1 MKQPKFTKVLV
12 TSSFHGAFVSS
23 PAKKPFLALIL
34 PYLRYLDLRILLK
47 ESIFE
52 GFIEKASLKCTTKGV
67 IIQAIRLK

>member
-1 MKQPKFTKVLV
+1 M
-12 TSSFHGAFVSS
+12 SS

-52 GFIEKASLKCTTKGV
+52 GFIEKASLKCTIKGV